1 MSNTTLVLLGALVA
15 FVLSGIAAR
24 ILGPEKF
31 GLATYILSMSGLLS
45 VVCSFG
51 YQFKFSK
58 IQRQHIIDRKEFHK
72 ASSLSLIALILLIPI
87 LLIYSFINHSSQLII
102 FISIIHAAAYILV
115 EQIYYYYNST
125 GLSLK
130 AAFHKSIIPK
140 FLPLALVSMFYFY
153 NVNMTA
159 EQYLYF
165 LILGLITVCL
175 ANIHLFKLT
184 LPTFKYI
191 NDIKN
196 IYTVQL
202 LYFCPSLLLRILYV
216 EIASLTALAYLA
228 IGLMFTQVI
237 NLLGMSICNQLAPNL
252 RTSIRQSDSK
262 KISSI
267 LNDTAFYPTILMLP
281 IIVALFYNFE
291 LLINILGD
299 QYQTNT
305 ASLII
310 YSILA
315 GAIFN
320 ILTGATGTI
329 LMLSSFVKLELYT
342 GITKAVMV
350 WAIFFVVQFYSPI
363 LSVPI
368 ALTSGEL
375 IANLIKA
382 IQVKK
387 YFNTW
392 PWSKEKLLIAFGAL
406 IIMIAAS
413 EIISS
418 IAYTESLS
426 FILSIIATTL
436 IMCSALIL
444 NRRMI

>member
-1 MSNTTLVLLGALVA
+1 
-15 FVLSGIAAR
+15 
-24 ILGPEKF
+24 
-31 GLATYILSMSGLLS
+31 
-45 VVCSFG
+45 
-51 YQFKFSK
+51 
-58 IQRQHIIDRKEFHK
+58 
-72 ASSLSLIALILLIPI
+72 
-87 LLIYSFINHSSQLII
+87 
-102 FISIIHAAAYILV
+102 
-115 EQIYYYYNST
+115 
-125 GLSLK
+125 
-130 AAFHKSIIPK
+130 
-140 FLPLALVSMFYFY
+140 MFYFY

-165 LILGLITVCL
+165 LILGLITTCL

-196 IYTVQL
+196 LYTVQL

-281 IIVALFYNFE
+281 IIVVLFYNFE
-291 LLINILGD
+291 ILISILGD
-299 QYQTNT
+299 QYQKNT

-342 GITKAVMV
+342 GITKAVII
-350 WAIFFVVQFYSPI
+350 WAIFFVVQFYSPT

-392 PWSKEKLLIAFGAL
+392 PWSKEKLLITCGAL

-418 IAYTESLS
+418 IAYTKSLS
-426 FILSIIATTL
+426 LILNIIATTM